1 MATCPPSPRRRA
13 GTDTGLFQGSA
24 ATQSSPGLEEAAA
37 TAARA
42 REEAYLAGLA
52 GQYRLEQYP
61 DSYEAMCEWGGRGR
75 WAGAWPV
82 CPLSVTWAIL
92 SCSGASHRPPP
103 PPRAPTGLLPPRGP
117 PGTVGCG

>member
-37 TAARA
+37 AAAAAAQA

-61 DSYEAMCEWGGRGR
+61 DSYEAMCE
-75 WAGAWPV
+75 
-82 CPLSVTWAIL
+82 
-92 SCSGASHRPPP
+92 
-103 PPRAPTGLLPPRGP
+103 
-117 PGTVGCG
+117 